1 MSDAGAATLSAS
13 FRVAVVGAGP
23 SGFYAAE
30 ALLRSALPMRVDLLE
45 RLPVPHGLVR
55 YGVAPDHPKLK
66 QVTAVFDR
74 IAAMPGFRFVGG
86 VEVGTDVSV
95 DDLLASY
102 HAVVLATGAPLGRRM
117 NIAGEGLP
125 GSHMAS
131 DFVGW
136 YNGHPDQ
143 KDCHFDLSCER
154 AVIVGQGNVSLDVAR
169 ILLKGVNEL
178 RRTDIAAHAL
188 DALAQSR
195 VREVHIVG
203 RRGPTDIRFSPKELH
218 EIGELPSC
226 DALVDAADIRAG
238 SFAAPAGTDAEKVAA
253 IAMLERLAG
262 VHPAK
267 DKRCVFRFHL
277 EPQGIEGST
286 SVDCIRFNRPR
297 GWAASLEPAS
307 VGIECGLVFSSIG
320 RRSCS
325 IGGVPYD
332 ESRGTHANFQGRVV
346 SAGQVVEGLYVC
358 GWCKRGPQGTIGTNR
373 ACSYETA
380 QAVLADLPA
389 LAHRALTAGH
399 QLHAGRPAQYL
410 GKYLD
415 FRDWA
420 RIDKA
425 EVARGAA
432 IGKPREKFVSLEHL
446 YAAAREEHPC

>member
-1 MSDAGAATLSAS
+1 MSDAGASP
-13 FRVAVVGAGP
+13 FRAAVVGAGP
-23 SGFYAAE
+23 SGFYATE

-45 RLPVPHGLVR
+45 RLPVPYGLVR

-86 VEVGTDVSV
+86 LELGADVSV

-102 HAVVLATGAPLGRRM
+102 HAVILATGAPLGRHM
-117 NIAGEGLP
+117 GIPGEDLP
-125 GSHMAS
+125 GSHLAS

-143 KDCHFDLSCER
+143 KNCHFDLSSER

-169 ILLKGVNEL
+169 ILLKSVDEL

-188 DALAQSR
+188 DALAHSR

-203 RRGPTDIRFSPKELH
+203 RRGPADIRFSPKELH
-218 EIGELPSC
+218 EIGELPLC
-226 DALVDAADIRAG
+226 DALVDTADTRAE
-238 SFAAPAGTDAEKVAA
+238 SFAVPAGTDAEKAAA
-253 IAMLERLAG
+253 IAMLERLAC
-262 VHPAK
+262 VRATK

-277 EPQGIEGST
+277 EPQGIEGVASIER
-286 SVDCIRFNRPR
+286 IRFGRPR
-297 GWAASLEPAS
+297 GWPAGPES

-325 IGGVPYD
+325 IEGVPYD
-332 ESRGTHANFQGRVV
+332 EGRGTHANLHGRVV
-346 SAGQVVEGLYVC
+346 DGGKLVSGLYVC
-358 GWCKRGPQGTIGTNR
+358 GWSKRGPQGTIGTNR

-380 QAVLADLPA
+380 EAVLADLPD
-389 LAHRALTAGH
+389 LAHRTLAAEHPLRSV
-399 QLHAGRPAQYL
+399 RPTQYV

-415 FRDWA
+415 FQDWA
-420 RIDKA
+420 RINAA
-425 EVARGAA
+425 EVARGATL
-432 IGKPREKFVSLEHL
+432 GKPREKFVSLEHL
-446 YAAAREEHPC
+446 YAASREELPC

>member
-1 MSDAGAATLSAS
+1 MSEAGTTAS
-13 FRVAVVGAGP
+13 PFRVAVVGAGP

-45 RLPVPHGLVR
+45 RLPVPYGLVR

-86 VEVGTDVSV
+86 VEVGSDVSV

-102 HAVVLATGAPLGRRM
+102 HAVLLATGAPLGRRM
-117 NIAGEGLP
+117 NIPGESLP
-125 GSHMAS
+125 GSHLAS

-154 AVIVGQGNVSLDVAR
+154 AVVVGHGNVSLDVAR
-169 ILLKGVNEL
+169 ILLKGVDEL

-188 DALAQSR
+188 EALAQSR
-195 VREVHIVG
+195 VREVHVVG
-203 RRGPTDIRFSPKELH
+203 RRGPADIRFSPKELH

-226 DALVDAADIRAG
+226 DALVDATDIDAG
-238 SFAAPAGTDAEKVAA
+238 SFVAPAGTDAEKAAA
-253 IAMLERLAG
+253 IAMLERFAG
-262 VHPAK
+262 IRPAK

-277 EPQGIEGST
+277 EPQALEGSA
-286 SVDCIRFNRPR
+286 SVDRIRFGRPR
-297 GWAASLEPAS
+297 DWSASLGAAS
-307 VGIECGLVFSSIG
+307 VGIESGLVFSSIG

-325 IGGVPYD
+325 ISGVPYN
-332 ESRGTHANFQGRVV
+332 ESRGTHANLQGRVV
-346 SAGQVVEGLYVC
+346 SDGKVVDGLYVC
-358 GWCKRGPQGTIGTNR
+358 GWSKRGPQGTIGTNR
-373 ACSYETA
+373 ACSYESA
-380 QAVLADLPA
+380 EAVLADLPV
-389 LAHRALTAGH
+389 LARRTLAAAHHSLAS
-399 QLHAGRPAQYL
+399 RPAQYL

-415 FRDWA
+415 FQDWA

-432 IGKPREKFVSLEHL
+432 VGKPREKFVSLEHL
-446 YAAAREEHPC
+446 YAAAREELPC

>member
-1 MSDAGAATLSAS
+1 MSDAGTTAS
-13 FRVAVVGAGP
+13 PFRVAVVGAGP

-45 RLPVPHGLVR
+45 RLPVPYGLVR

-86 VEVGTDVSV
+86 VEVGDDVSV

-102 HAVVLATGAPLGRRM
+102 HAVLLATGAPLGRRM
-117 NIAGEGLP
+117 NIPGESLP
-125 GSHMAS
+125 GSHLAS

-154 AVIVGQGNVSLDVAR
+154 AVVVGHGNVSLDVAR
-169 ILLKGVNEL
+169 ILLKGVDEL

-188 DALAQSR
+188 EALAQSR
-195 VREVHIVG
+195 VREVHVVG
-203 RRGPTDIRFSPKELH
+203 RRGPADIRFSPKELH

-226 DALVDAADIRAG
+226 DVLVDAADIHAG
-238 SFAAPAGTDAEKVAA
+238 SFVAPAGTDAEKVAA
-253 IAMLERLAG
+253 IAMLERFASIR
-262 VHPAK
+262 PAK

-277 EPQGIEGST
+277 EPQGIEGAVST
-286 SVDCIRFNRPR
+286 ERIRFGRPR
-297 GWAASLEPAS
+297 GWPAGRES
-307 VGIECGLVFSSIG
+307 VELECGLVFSSIG

-325 IGGVPYD
+325 IEGVPYD
-332 ESRGTHANFQGRVV
+332 EGRGTHANFHGRVV
-346 SAGQVVEGLYVC
+346 DGGKLVSGLYAC
-358 GWCKRGPQGTIGTNR
+358 GWSKRGPQGTIGTNR

-380 QAVLADLPA
+380 EAVLADLPA
-389 LAHRALTAGH
+389 LARRTLAAEHPLRGA
-399 QLHAGRPAQYL
+399 RPAQYV

-415 FRDWA
+415 FQDWA
-420 RIDKA
+420 RINAA
-425 EVARGAA
+425 EVAHGAA

-446 YAAAREEHPC
+446 YAAAREELPC